1 MAWKPAEIGDLTGTT
16 AIVTGANSGIG
27 FVEAQTLAEHGA
39 HVVLAVRNVAA
50 GETAAAR
57 ITGSTAV
64 EALDLASL
72 DSVRDFADRVSG
84 PVDLLVNNAGV
95 MAPPARRTTVDGHE
109 LQFGTNHLGHFA
121 LTARLLPAL
130 LAAPAP
136 RVTTVA
142 SVAHHQG
149 DARVVEANDVADYDP
164 RVAYGRSKLANLL
177 FAVEL
182 QRRATAAGSRLTSTA
197 AHPGVAVTNLVA
209 STDGMGARWVVRT
222 FAPPLMRLVLPR
234 RRVGAVCRD
243 GRRTRVVHRT
253 PGSWRGSRPGGRRE
267 AQPAG
272 GRRGPGP
279 ATVDRQRRAHRP
291 AVRAL
296 TAAGHPVRLPPRPAV
311 TGGRRRSLPAGS
323 ACTPRWCT
331 SHR

>member
-84 PVDLLVNNAGV
+84 PVDLLVNTAGV

-222 FAPPLMRLVLPR
+222 FAPPLMRLVLPGSR
-234 RRVGAVCRD
+234 GGAESVLYAATVAAPGSYTGPQGPGEVRGRVGAAKLSPLAAD
-243 GRRTRVVHRT
+243 EDLARRL
-253 PGSWRGSRPGGRRE
+253 W
-267 AQPAG
+267 
-272 GRRGPGP
+272 
-279 ATVDRQRRAHRP
+279 TVSEE
-291 AVRAL
+291 L
-296 TAAGHPVRLPPRPAV
+296 TGLRFEL
-311 TGGRRRSLPAGS
+311 
-323 ACTPRWCT
+323 
-331 SHR
+331 